1 MPTYTNPNLTPSHD
15 YQGDIENSNRWFVAK
30 SPNSFLVDAPDDNI
44 IADRKNTNV
53 TYKFNSNNFR
63 SEEFVK
69 EHNGKH
75 ILFAGCSNTLG
86 EGIEYEKVWA
96 YRMYQKIKENEEL
109 SGYFNLGVCGA
120 SIFEILV
127 NLNRY
132 IQKYSFPDV
141 IVLLLPEIE
150 RDIRYFNSPKVS
162 LTSIICELY
171 NEFELLCKTNN
182 TKLFATTWLNI
193 DEEFLAKKYSTQE
206 KLFQIKTVNSVYPEG
221 NFYNNIAGV
230 NPYEQIHQLEEN
242 SLTFKTL
249 NEKDIAQDMYEYSLQ
264 NKGNENLF
272 VAADVGK
279 HHGEA
284 FHYAW
289 FKYFYERYKNE
300 KNNLQN

>member
-1 MPTYTNPNLTPSHD
+1 MPTPTNPNLTPSHD
-15 YQGDIENSNRWFVAK
+15 FQEDIENSNRWFVAR
-30 SPNSFLVDAPDDNI
+30 SPNSFLVDPPDENM
-44 IADRKNTNV
+44 IADRKNTNIV
-53 TYKFNSNNFR
+53 YTLNSNNFR

-69 EHNGKH
+69 EHDGKH
-75 ILFAGCSNTLG
+75 ILFAGCSNTFG
-86 EGIEYEKVWA
+86 EGIEYEKAWA
-96 YRMYQKIKENEEL
+96 HRMYQKIKETEKL

-141 IVLLLPEIE
+141 IFLLLPEIE
-150 RDIRYFNSPKVS
+150 RDIRYFNSPRVS

-171 NEFELLCKTNN
+171 SEFELLCKTNN
-182 TKLFATTWLNI
+182 TKLFATSWLNL
-193 DEEFLAKKYSTQE
+193 DEELFAAKYSTQE
-206 KLFQIKTVNSVYPEG
+206 KFFQIKTVNNVYLKDT
-221 NFYNNIAGV
+221 FYENIAGV
-230 NPYEQIHQLEEN
+230 NPYEQIRQLEKN

-249 NEKDIAQDMYEYSLQ
+249 SEKDISQDMYEYSLQ
-264 NKGNENLF
+264 NKENNNIF

-289 FKYFYERYKNE
+289 FKYFYERYENE
-300 KNNLQN
+300 KNNI